1 MLPEIIQS
9 LENSQLY
16 QGDTVT
22 RNVIFSTDKTELTQ
36 SQAHTALNGSDDVAN
51 TEGGKLS
58 NEPEIKH

>member
-22 RNVIFSTDKTELTQ
+22 RNVIFSTDKTELT
-36 SQAHTALNGSDDVAN
+36 
-51 TEGGKLS
+51 
-58 NEPEIKH
+58 